1 MDFAQKHVLI
11 VEDEAKLSQLLK
23 EYLEQSGYQ
32 SFSIDHGL
40 DVIPWLQRNKT
51 DLILLD
57 LKLPGRNGMDI
68 CKDVRQ
74 FSNVPIIML
83 TAQVEEI
90 DRLLGLEIG
99 ADDYVCKPYSP
110 REVIARIKALF
121 RRLDS
126 QSTAT
131 FASARFE
138 VDAERYEIHLNGKLL
153 DITPVEFRLLTTLLN
168 KPGKV
173 FSRAQLMEK
182 LYDDHRIV
190 TDRNVDS
197 HIKNLRKKIANL
209 VPGEEVIVS
218 IYGVGY
224 KVSCN

>member
-131 FASARFE
+131 FESARFE

-153 DITPVEFRLLTTLLN
+153 DITPVEFRMLTTLLN

-173 FSRAQLMEK
+173 FSRAQLMEQ

>member
-131 FASARFE
+131 FESARFE

-173 FSRAQLMEK
+173 FSRAQLMEQ